1 MFIFNGIASY
11 YVIQFLSSKF
21 LPRFDITRL
30 LSKEM
35 ERGELSEMR
44 IQELEQLVQVLRKE
58 RDDLLRSFDAERK
71 YI

>member
-11 YVIQFLSSKF
+11 HVIQLLSSKF

-58 RDDLLRSFDAERK
+58 RDDLLRSFDVERK